1 MRPARRDGCETFL
14 MGMGLL
20 LGTMA
25 ALAVVW
31 LLWRLR
37 HGRPLANRGRK
48 RTRTEVA
55 PIDLAAAAGA
65 RRCRPK
71 PKWVAGAV
79 IRLCALMPHDGCR
92 KIAATFNRAHA
103 HRGETVGKSYV
114 ASLTK
119 RRALAIL
126 TLRRKLK
133 NRATH
138 PGPRNLTWAADLTFL
153 PDRPQPALG
162 VIDHGTRALIA
173 LRDLRVRTT
182 VAILRVILD
191 SVERFGRPRYLRRDN
206 EAIFASRWFT
216 VGLAL
221 VGIRHQRIDRF
232 CPWQN
237 GRIERVF
244 GTLKSRLLRW
254 WEAAGVPDDVQ
265 ADLDLLRV
273 WYNHVRPHQGLRGQ
287 VPAEV
292 WDPGRRGALR
302 VFDAWG
308 GLLSGYGRST

>member
-1 MRPARRDGCETFL
+1 
-14 MGMGLL
+14 MGTGLL

-37 HGRPLANRGRK
+37 HGRQLANRGRK

-55 PIDLAAAAGA
+55 PIDLAASAGA

-92 KIAATFNRAHA
+92 KIAATFNRAHS

-114 ASLTK
+114 ASLAK

-126 TLRRKLK
+126 SLRRKLK

-153 PDRPQPALG
+153 PNRPQPAPP
-162 VIDHGTRALIA
+162 TRQPRLQ
-173 LRDLRVRTT
+173 
-182 VAILRVILD
+182 
-191 SVERFGRPRYLRRDN
+191 RP
-206 EAIFASRWFT
+206 
-216 VGLAL
+216 
-221 VGIRHQRIDRF
+221 
-232 CPWQN
+232 
-237 GRIERVF
+237 
-244 GTLKSRLLRW
+244 
-254 WEAAGVPDDVQ
+254 
-265 ADLDLLRV
+265 DLLRV

-287 VPAEV
+287 VPGEV

-302 VFDAWG
+302 VFEAWG
-308 GLLSGYGRST
+308 GLLSGHGRST

>member
-1 MRPARRDGCETFL
+1 MRG
-14 MGMGLL
+14 
-20 LGTMA
+20 
-25 ALAVVW
+25 
-31 LLWRLR
+31 
-37 HGRPLANRGRK
+37 
-48 RTRTEVA
+48 
-55 PIDLAAAAGA
+55 DLAPLDAATSATG

-92 KIAATFNRAHA
+92 KIAATFNRSNA

-114 ASLTK
+114 ASLAK

-126 TLRRKLK
+126 SLRHRLK
-133 NRATH
+133 NRVTH

-153 PDRPQPALG
+153 PDRPQPVLR

-173 LRDLRVRTT
+173 IPDMRVRTT

-191 SVERFGRPRYLRRDN
+191 AVERFGMPRFLRTKN
-206 EAIFASRWFT
+206 EAIFASRWIT
-216 VGLAL
+216 LGLAV

-244 GTLKSRLLRW
+244 GTLKSRLLLW
-254 WEAAGVPDDVQ
+254 WNAAGVPEDVQ
-265 ADLDLLRV
+265 ADLDVVRV
-273 WYNHVRPHQGLRGQ
+273 WYNHVRPHQGLRGH

-292 WDPGRRGALR
+292 WDPRLRGPLR
-302 VFDAWG
+302 VFEAWD
-308 GLLSGYGRST
+308 GLLSGYGRPT